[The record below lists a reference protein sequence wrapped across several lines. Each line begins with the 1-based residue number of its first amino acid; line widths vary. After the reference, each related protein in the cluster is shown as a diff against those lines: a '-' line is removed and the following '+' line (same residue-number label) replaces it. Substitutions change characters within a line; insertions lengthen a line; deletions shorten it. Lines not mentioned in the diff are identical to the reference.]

1 MKSIMGENVAE
12 ITYNV
17 KYEAAYDSNNNNN
30 LTKSTVNGSAGPH
43 ISAMQSKKKVTMIPK

>member
-17 KYEAAYDSNNNNN
+17 KYEAALNSNNNNN
-30 LTKSTVNGSAGPH
+30 LTKSTVNGSAAPN
-43 ISAMQSKKKVTMIPK
+43 MQSNKKATAIPK